1 MNAQRSSSI
10 LVFGL
15 MRKHPRLS
23 RLFSTCLILLMLL
36 PYPPQLRAFAS
47 WVDSDLAAMLSLTEL
62 TVLMEQDTMVLQDSI
77 AGQDSMAEQNSMTEQ
92 DHSTE
97 QGSSTDQMTSS
108 GMDCC
113 DETDSKAA
121 PASPAA
127 PPSPASHSCC
137 EPAEDLTA
145 SESHK
150 TNHRDSNPCSGASFC
165 QCSHD
170 QPQPHVSILPPPL
183 AQGSLKIVSY
193 LQQPFFPSE
202 VKNTLWDDTTH
213 LHPVEDLF
221 LMHDRWL
228 I

>member
-1 MNAQRSSSI
+1 
-10 LVFGL
+10 
-15 MRKHPRLS
+15 
-23 RLFSTCLILLMLL
+23 MLL
-36 PYPPQLRAFAS
+36 PYPPQLRAFTS

-121 PASPAA
+121 PAA

-193 LQQPFFPSE
+193 LQQPFFPSA

>member
-77 AGQDSMAEQNSMTEQ
+77 AGQDSEAERNSMTEQ
-92 DHSTE
+92 DDSTE

-121 PASPAA
+121 PAA

-137 EPAEDLTA
+137 EPAEVLIA

-150 TNHRDSNPCSGASFC
+150 TNHRESNPCSGASFC

-170 QPQPHVSILPPPL
+170 QPQSHVSILPLPL
-183 AQGSLKIVSY
+183 VQGSLKIVSY
-193 LQQPFFPSE
+193 LQQPFFPSA